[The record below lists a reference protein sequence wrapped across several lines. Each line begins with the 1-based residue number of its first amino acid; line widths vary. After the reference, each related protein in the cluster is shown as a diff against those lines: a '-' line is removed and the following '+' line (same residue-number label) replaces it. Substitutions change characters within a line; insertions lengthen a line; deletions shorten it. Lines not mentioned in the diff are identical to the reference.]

1 MLFAYNSP
9 EMELK
14 NFLSQF
20 SGLLSLLNGLRE
32 KIHCQTPMEVQK
44 AAYVPK
50 LLEELTSENVCWK
63 GTSTY

>member
-9 EMELK
+9 KMELK

-20 SGLLSLLNGLRE
+20 SGLLSLLNGLQE
-32 KIHCQTPMEVQK
+32 KIHCQTSMEVQK

-50 LLEELTSENVCWK
+50 LLGELTSENVCWK